1 MKKIYTG
8 ILLLTITLLFRSS
21 VFGATLRTDTNPP
34 ATTKV
39 GNPTTSSSSLVAA
52 ATELGTV
59 IGAACGGSLHKSNI
73 DCIPQ
78 GISFQNVPNP
88 AAAIALIAQS
98 ATNNLCDDAHP
109 EKGYCLQCVG
119 FVQGAVAGTYGQ
131 PLNNGGNA
139 SDFATSV
146 PTGYQYIPLSSGT
159 PQEGDI
165 IIKTGGYGHIA
176 IVTKIYG
183 SGRIQVAEANWN
195 VGGEIGPPQNVALS
209 LWAGWL
215 RKQ

>member
-1 MKKIYTG
+1 MKIRTLFFLTAC
-8 ILLLTITLLFRSS
+8 ILLFLTSR
-21 VFGATLRTDTNPP
+21 VVNAAELRTDTNPP

-59 IGAACGGSLHKSNI
+59 IGNACGGSLHANNI
-73 DCIPQ
+73 DCLQ
-78 GISFQNVPNP
+78 GLSFQDVPNP
-88 AAAIALIAQS
+88 AAAIALIAPS
-98 ATNNLCDDAHP
+98 AKNNLCDDAHP

-176 IVTKIYG
+176 IVTKAYG
-183 SGRIQVAEANWN
+183 QGRIQVAEANWN